1 MTPPHALLVDDSLV
15 VRSVLGEMLRRAGG
29 MRVSSASDPVA
40 AMAWVRTDRPDVIV
54 LDIEM
59 ARMNGLTFLRLL
71 MTHDPLPVVVCS
83 GRLVDDPGL
92 ALDAL
97 RLGAVDVIAKP
108 PMRPGPDRDDAAVLF
123 ADAVRAAAGAR
134 LPRGAAAAAA
144 QVAASPVIASVPLRD
159 TSWRHVPAVV
169 ALGASTG
176 GTDALRALLAHW
188 TGSAPPTVI
197 VQHMPAGFTAAFAR
211 DLARS
216 SEAEVREART
226 GDRLTNGLV
235 LLAPG
240 GSHLSIVRQG
250 PALAAVVAEGP
261 LVSRHRPSVDV
272 LFRSVARAAAAA
284 AVGVLLTGMGED
296 GGAGLLA
303 MRDAGGFTV
312 AQDADSSV
320 VYGMPR
326 VARDLGAAREVL
338 SLDEMGPRLRALWER
353 TPERRAAGAGAGR

>member
-29 MRVSSASDPVA
+29 MRVSSAADPVA

-83 GRLVDDPGL
+83 GRLVDEPAL

-108 PMRPGPDRDDAAVLF
+108 PMRPGPDREEAAVVF

-134 LPRGAAAAAA
+134 LARGTTAAAPPAVIPPSANAA
-144 QVAASPVIASVPLRD
+144 VRD
-159 TSWRHVPAVV
+159 TSWRHVPTVV
-169 ALGASTG
+169 AIGASTG

-188 TGSAPPTVI
+188 TRSAPPTVI

-216 SEAEVREART
+216 SAAEVREART
-226 GDRLTNGLV
+226 GDRLTSGLV

-240 GSHLSIVRQG
+240 GSHLSIVRHG

-272 LFRSVARAAAAA
+272 LFRAVARAAAAT

-303 MRDAGGFTV
+303 MRDAGGFTI

-338 SLDEMGPRLRALWER
+338 ALDEMGPRLRALWER
-353 TPERRAAGAGAGR
+353 APERRAAGAGAGR